1 MAKKPAR
8 PVKKAKS
15 EKPKAKPKA
24 APQKPA
30 AKKSIQAAPA
40 KGKPAALKEKQ
51 DWPRLWQEDISDP
64 QTLFHEAALFL
75 KKHTGYDSLN
85 LAYGGGKKASLL
97 CVHQAGASYLAE
109 EPADKLELFDA
120 NTSSKAGSVFVL
132 ENDAPARKSWEGPM
146 ALVRV
151 PGLED
156 AYLLLA
162 AGAGAPSYSKADI
175 QDLLS
180 FAPVLAPV
188 FFKYQMQAAV
198 RKQADLALKL
208 KEAERLSKET
218 QDQIRS
224 ESAEKLRALETELLN
239 AQADAEAKRKQESL
253 AYEDRVHLLE
263 RELHSTKER
272 AGETAKKLTE
282 TERFLSERTGLLER
296 EVSSLTTERDRLLTD
311 AEEKA
316 RKIEA
321 LEEQAESNA
330 AEQKRQLDE
339 LLASERSSFQTR
351 LKETETS
358 LTQQIESQRAE
369 LTKALED
376 ERTSLTAKLEQERK
390 ASEDRIIDL
399 ELQLEAAQGD
409 KESAL
414 KTAIARE
421 QAVFDARIKE
431 LEAQLVQSRSGAGEL
446 GKRIS
451 EVEADLAKA
460 NDEAR
465 RLKENLEKTEKE
477 RTNTIKDRDL
487 IKDNLSRL
495 EAELNQEKSQAG
507 DLVSG
512 LRRQITE
519 LNARIEAEAK
529 RFQSELSFQEAR
541 NREVASHLEDEKKRV
556 AEADRKAKE
565 EAARHASE
573 LSRLER
579 EVADARTASD
589 RRGKEHNEK
598 VQSLE
603 SKIQNQNT
611 ELEARNRAIRE
622 HKEQIAALEKANLQA
637 KESAQSLQKEIENRD
652 GRISRLGQ
660 DLDLAKKEIERLK
673 QEKLE
678 QQKQIKSFEELLLS
692 RDRELKAQSDEIAL
706 RDEEIGRLT
715 KETAG
720 LRESKAAADASI
732 AGLQKETA
740 QYREREHRLEQDILG
755 LQEEKRQLLARS
767 ESLNEEIRRQKERI
781 EKEIRE
787 REAVLAELSS
797 VRARE
802 KKLGEELKS
811 AQAREKGSREEGI
824 ILFNF
829 ARALT
834 EEESFRGKLDALIRG
849 LSSRI
854 EISRLAVYSVQA
866 DDLLALEEVHAGGAY
881 LPLKER
887 IYVPVS
893 KTAMGSA
900 MASLKAVLLPPGE
913 VESPA
918 DILRRAGIT
927 PGKDSGLVLPLMESK
942 KTIGVMAFYSTEAIP
957 EPDQRLLENL
967 APLIATSLRQRLE
980 ESERTAGSE
989 RVNTKDAVI
998 RYLESRLKRS
1008 GVEIDPVRKTEEQLA
1023 SFEVF
1028 AHNLAAR
1035 LKEAGIETELSIS
1048 PAALLSL
1055 AGRIMSPANL
1065 HYIALEAVE
1074 NIEKHSQAGKAG
1086 ISLQALENGA
1096 IELAIEDDGEGLLR
1110 TAGSETPR
1118 GEGVRAIRS
1127 LAADSGAECRMS
1139 KGKDGRGLRI
1149 ECLWRSGPG

>member
-8 PVKKAKS
+8 PVKKAKA

-24 APQKPA
+24 LPQKPA
-30 AKKSIQAAPA
+30 AKKTPPAAPA
-40 KGKPAALKEKQ
+40 KTKGAVRDKQ
-51 DWPRLWQEDISDP
+51 DWPRLWQEDIADP

-75 KKHTGYDSLN
+75 KKHTGYDTLN
-85 LAYGGGKKASLL
+85 LLQGSGKKAALL

-109 EPADKLELFDA
+109 EPSDRMELMDA
-120 NTSSKAGSVFVL
+120 NTTSKAGHAFVL
-132 ENDAPARKSWEGPM
+132 ENDSPVRKTWEGPM
-146 ALVRV
+146 ALIRV

-156 AYLLLA
+156 AYVLLA
-162 AGAGAPSYSKADI
+162 AGSSAPSYSKGDL

-188 FFKYQMQAAV
+188 FFKYQLLAHGK
-198 RKQADLALKL
+198 KQADLAAKL
-208 KEAERLSKET
+208 KEAERLGKES
-218 QDQIRS
+218 QEQIRA
-224 ESAEKLRALETELLN
+224 ESAEKLRKLETELLN
-239 AQADAEAKRKQESL
+239 AQAAAEAKRKQESL

-263 RELHSTKER
+263 RELHTTQER

-296 EVSSLTTERDRLLTD
+296 EVSSLTSERDRLLTD
-311 AEEKA
+311 TEQKA
-316 RKIEA
+316 RTIEE
-321 LEEQAESNA
+321 LKDQAEQHA
-330 AEQKRQLDE
+330 LEQKRQLDE
-339 LLASERSSFQTR
+339 LLSSERAAFQTR
-351 LKETETS
+351 LQETEERLTRALETERTE
-358 LTQQIESQRAE
+358 LTQKIENQRTD
-369 LTKALED
+369 LTTRLE
-376 ERTSLTAKLEQERK
+376 AERK
-390 ASEDRIIDL
+390 TAEDRIIDL

-409 KESAL
+409 RDTAL
-414 KTAIARE
+414 KAAIARE
-421 QAVFDARIKE
+421 QAVFDARVKE
-431 LEAQLVQSRSGAGEL
+431 LEQQLAQSRAGAGEL
-446 GKRIS
+446 GSKIAETQS
-451 EVEADLAKA
+451 DLAKA
-460 NDEAR
+460 RDEAR
-465 RLKENLEKTEKE
+465 ILKENLEKTDKE
-477 RTNTIKDRDL
+477 RLANARDRDL
-487 IKDNLSRL
+487 ARENLARL
-495 EAELNQEKSQAG
+495 ESELNQEKSQAG
-507 DLVSG
+507 DVVSG

-519 LNARIEAEAK
+519 LNAKLETEAK

-556 AEADRKAKE
+556 AEAERKAKE
-565 EAARHASE
+565 DAARHASE
-573 LSRLER
+573 LGRLER
-579 EVADARTASD
+579 EVSDARTASD

-603 SKIQNQNT
+603 SKIQSQNT

-622 HKEQIAALEKANLQA
+622 HKDQIAALEKASQQA
-637 KESAQSLQKEIENRD
+637 KEAAQDQKKEIENRD
-652 GRISRLGQ
+652 GRIARLGQ
-660 DLDLAKKEIERLK
+660 DLDLARKEIEKLK
-673 QEKLE
+673 LEKLE

-692 RDRELKAQSDEIAL
+692 RDRELKAQTEETAL
-706 RDEEIGRLT
+706 RDEEIGRLA

-720 LRESKAAADASI
+720 LREVKSANESTIAS
-732 AGLQKETA
+732 LQKETA

-755 LQEEKRQLLARS
+755 LQEEKRQLLARA
-767 ESLNEEIRRQKERI
+767 ESLNEEIRRQKDRI

-787 REAVLAELSS
+787 REAVMAELSS
-797 VRARE
+797 VRGRE

-854 EISRLAVYSVQA
+854 EISRLSVYSVQG
-866 DDLLALEEVHAGGAY
+866 DDLLALEEMHAGGVY
-881 LPLKER
+881 LPLKEK

-900 MASLKAVLLPPGE
+900 LASLKAVLLPPGE
-913 VESPA
+913 AESPPE
-918 DILRRAGIT
+918 ILKRAGAA
-927 PGKDSGLVLPLMESK
+927 PARVPGLVLPLMESK
-942 KTIGVMAFYSTEAIP
+942 NTIGVMAFYSTEAIA

-980 ESERTAGSE
+980 ETERSAGTQL
-989 RVNTKDAVI
+989 VNTKDAVI
-998 RYLESRLKRS
+998 RYLEARLKRS
-1008 GVEIDPVRKTEEQLA
+1008 GVEIDPARKPEEQLA

-1028 AHNLAAR
+1028 AHSLAAR

-1055 AGRIMSPANL
+1055 AGRVASPANL
-1065 HYIALEAVE
+1065 HYIALEAIE
-1074 NIEKHSQAGKAG
+1074 NIEKHSQAGRAA
-1086 ISLQALENGA
+1086 ISLQALEDGT

-1110 TAGSETPR
+1110 TAGSETPAR

-1127 LAADSGAECRMS
+1127 LALDSKADCRMS
-1139 KGKDGRGLRI
+1139 KGRNGRGLRI